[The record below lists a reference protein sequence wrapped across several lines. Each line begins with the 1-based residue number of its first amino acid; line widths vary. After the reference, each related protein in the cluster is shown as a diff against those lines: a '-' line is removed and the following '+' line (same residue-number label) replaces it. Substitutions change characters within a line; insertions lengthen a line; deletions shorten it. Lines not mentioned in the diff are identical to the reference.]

1 MRITYSGR
9 REKMSRIG
17 EKIKSAR
24 IQAGISQ
31 KKLAKKIGV
40 SEGFINEVEI
50 GKKIANQS
58 IIDRISKILG
68 KDMNDLTMSFDE
80 QVYDVK
86 EKEFSSIPNK
96 KEKVKDIWNEAFGSV
111 LKKVPV
117 YKYRMDKPIGYRQL
131 PLIDNKIEGY
141 AQDKVL
147 YLKVESDDME
157 GFRIRKGDLAFAH
170 ITGEIDDN
178 SIYLVE
184 YKGSREV
191 RQIKKLDSSKVL
203 LISGNNTVRTE
214 SMKIKDLK
222 VIVKLDK
229 LEIIL

>member
-1 MRITYSGR
+1 
-9 REKMSRIG
+9 
-17 EKIKSAR
+17 
-24 IQAGISQ
+24 
-31 KKLAKKIGV
+31 
-40 SEGFINEVEI
+40 
-50 GKKIANQS
+50 
-58 IIDRISKILG
+58 
-68 KDMNDLTMSFDE
+68 
-80 QVYDVK
+80 
-86 EKEFSSIPNK
+86 
-96 KEKVKDIWNEAFGSV
+96 
-111 LKKVPV
+111 
-117 YKYRMDKPIGYRQL
+117 
-131 PLIDNKIEGY
+131 LIDNKIEGY

>member
-1 MRITYSGR
+1 
-9 REKMSRIG
+9 
-17 EKIKSAR
+17 
-24 IQAGISQ
+24 
-31 KKLAKKIGV
+31 
-40 SEGFINEVEI
+40 
-50 GKKIANQS
+50 
-58 IIDRISKILG
+58 
-68 KDMNDLTMSFDE
+68 
-80 QVYDVK
+80 
-86 EKEFSSIPNK
+86 
-96 KEKVKDIWNEAFGSV
+96 
-111 LKKVPV
+111 
-117 YKYRMDKPIGYRQL
+117 
-131 PLIDNKIEGY
+131 
-141 AQDKVL
+141 
-147 YLKVESDDME
+147 ME